1 MQNNHHHGNNNN
13 NNNNNNDHHFAAV
26 VERLPIQDLETWLL
40 FNGLRNDD
48 DDDNNG
54 VNDLNRQEEIAR
66 FREHELYQQSIH
78 EAAFQ
83 DSIEREKEKLAFL
96 DTLQDISMDILTS
109 DGVVENVSLRKLAER
124 CEAILAFASSYDK
137 FQKRQEKRVQ
147 FDLKHF
153 PKQAVQEFV
162 DVAVSNKEA
171 GDIGTDSII
180 HCCQLAHYLLAFEV
194 LREITDI
201 LMKSIDSNNCLSICQ
216 LADELH
222 LDELFERSLAHMMD
236 TMGNIQQDEQTWDE
250 LTPELRDRISA
261 IKMAIESSIHS
272 SSRGGSTAGSSR
284 RLYFASLD
292 EYLSIFAERVQ
303 YSKERLAEAK
313 EQQNHAVK
321 NTKGWIDAQTK
332 IEKQEVRVRTLER
345 ALAEQKKLFGLQV
358 QQERR

>member
-1 MQNNHHHGNNNN
+1 MQNNLHFGNNNN
-13 NNNNNNDHHFAAV
+13 NHGDPNAV

-40 FNGLRNDD
+40 FNGLRY
-48 DDDNNG
+48 DDDNNSAI
-54 VNDLNRQEEIAR
+54 DLNRQEEIAR
-66 FREHELYQQSIH
+66 FREHERYQQSIH

-83 DSIEREKEKLAFL
+83 DSMEREKEKHAFL

-137 FQKRQEKRVQ
+137 FQKQPERVQ

-162 DVAVSNKEA
+162 DVAISKKEA
-171 GDIGTDSII
+171 REIGTESII
-180 HCCQLAHYLLAFEV
+180 HCCQLAHYLLALEV
-194 LREITDI
+194 LQEITDI
-201 LMKSIDSNNCLSICQ
+201 LIKSIDTNNCLSICH

-222 LDELFERSLAHMMD
+222 LDELFERSLGHMMD
-236 TMGNIQQDEQTWDE
+236 TMGNIQEDEQTWDE
-250 LTPELRDRISA
+250 LTPELRDRIAA
-261 IKMAIESSIHS
+261 IKMAIESSINS
-272 SSRGGSTAGSSR
+272 SSRAARNSSR

-303 YSKERLAEAK
+303 YFKERLVEAK
-313 EQQNHAVK
+313 EQQNHVIK
-321 NTKGWIDAQTK
+321 NTKGWIDAQKK
-332 IEKQEVRVRTLER
+332 IEKQEVRVRTLEI

-358 QQERR
+358 RQERR